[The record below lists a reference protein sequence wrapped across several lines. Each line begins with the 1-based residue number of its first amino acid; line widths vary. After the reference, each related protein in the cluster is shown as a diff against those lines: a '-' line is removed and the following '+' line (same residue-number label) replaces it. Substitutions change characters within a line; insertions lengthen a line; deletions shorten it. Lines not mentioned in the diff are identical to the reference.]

1 MSNNL
6 EISLST
12 IFNTTVNFISSVCN
26 NIDDEKFNNIDKD
39 YTEIN
44 LSSHT
49 ISGYYFDEDNGNTLL
64 GVESNVNQPFK
75 VGYQCEI
82 LSNEISGING
92 AIYKYTLSDIS
103 SDLSTFL
110 TDQCGFD
117 LSIKFDE
124 NISQKQFLVVINN
137 IASFLYKH
145 INYFVE
151 ADKLNLN
158 QLNPFGGIPSTN
170 ISKNTLVVYVPTRI
184 IDTKPTLSEILNW
197 NDYTKSE
204 LSSDIMDAKTINALM
219 SNLFNNYLAI
229 DRVKRYQY
237 AMTVC
242 SSSSSSSCCSSSSCS
257 SSSSS
262 SYFVAYMKLF

>member
-1 MSNNL
+1 
-6 EISLST
+6 LST
-12 IFNTTVNFISSVCN
+12 NT
-26 NIDDEKFNNIDKD
+26 E
-39 YTEIN
+39 
-44 LSSHT
+44 
-49 ISGYYFDEDNGNTLL
+49 
-64 GVESNVNQPFK
+64 
-75 VGYQCEI
+75 
-82 LSNEISGING
+82 
-92 AIYKYTLSDIS
+92 
-103 SDLSTFL
+103 
-110 TDQCGFD
+110 
-117 LSIKFDE
+117 
-124 NISQKQFLVVINN
+124 ISQKQFLVVINN

-170 ISKNTLVVYVPTRI
+170 ISKNTLVVYVPTEI

-197 NDYTKSE
+197 KTDYNNSD
-204 LSSDIMDAKTINALM
+204 LSSDVMDAKTVNALM
-219 SNLFNNYLAI
+219 SNLFNNYLAV

>member
-1 MSNNL
+1 MSKDL
-6 EISLST
+6 QISLSS
-12 IFNTTVNFISSVCN
+12 IFNTTVNFISRVCN
-26 NIDDEKFNNIDKD
+26 NIDGKFDYIDKD
-39 YTEIN
+39 YRENN

-92 AIYKYTLSDIS
+92 AIYKYSLSDIS

-117 LSIKFDE
+117 LTTNS
-124 NISQKQFLVVINN
+124 NISQKQFLVIINN

-170 ISKNTLVVYVPTRI
+170 ISKNTLVVYVPTNVI
-184 IDTKPTLSEILNW
+184 NSKPTLSEVLNW
-197 NDYTKSE
+197 ETDYNN
-204 LSSDIMDAKTINALM
+204 SDLGSDVMDAKTVNALM
-219 SNLFNNYLAI
+219 SNLFNNYLAV

>member
-1 MSNNL
+1 MSKDL
-6 EISLST
+6 EISLSS
-12 IFNTTVNFISSVCN
+12 IFNTTVDFISCVCN
-26 NIDDEKFNNIDKD
+26 NIDEKFDNIDED
-39 YTEIN
+39 YTENN

-49 ISGYYFDEDNGNTLL
+49 ISGYYFDEYNGNTLL

-110 TDQCGFD
+110 TKQCGFD
-117 LSIKFDE
+117 LTTNS

-170 ISKNTLVVYVPTRI
+170 ISKNTLVVYVPTNI
-184 IDTKPTLSEILNW
+184 INSKPTLSEVLNW
-197 NDYTKSE
+197 ETDYNN
-204 LSSDIMDAKTINALM
+204 SDLGSDVMDAKTVNALM
-219 SNLFNNYLAI
+219 SNLFNNYLAV